1 MVEPLR
7 GTGVAV
13 GYPGKPEVG
22 MASLQEQIASDPARA
37 VWLILGKEPLLV
49 ERAVSS
55 IVEAV
60 TPMCGPPA
68 FNVFSGR
75 LSDGD
80 ADEAL
85 TTARTVPMM
94 SERRLVVVAELEKGK
109 NAFFESLLG
118 YLEDPSPTTTLILH
132 GTGYPPVVKGGRSWS
147 KKVATAVG
155 KVGVSHKFGDR
166 DVDPQ
171 RFAVAHAT
179 ELGHKLGR
187 REAKLLV
194 DLVGSDLGRVAR
206 EVEKAAL
213 YVPSGDP
220 ITADAVVEACS
231 MLAEAEVWDLTAG
244 IVGRDPNQ
252 ALACLHRLL
261 EAGESPHR
269 LLALV
274 MWQMRTVLR
283 VAELLRRRVPDAE
296 IRTQT
301 RVRVEVLGRIR
312 RLLDRGFPGAGV
324 VLSRIARA
332 NRSMNSVRAGDRRV
346 LETLVVELAVGAW

>member
-1 MVEPLR
+1 
-7 GTGVAV
+7 
-13 GYPGKPEVG
+13 

-283 VAELLRRRVPDAE
+283 
-296 IRTQT
+296 
-301 RVRVEVLGRIR
+301 
-312 RLLDRGFPGAGV
+312 DRKSV
-324 VLSRIARA
+324 V
-332 NRSMNSVRAGDRRV
+332 
-346 LETLVVELAVGAW
+346 